1 MNLLVA
7 PDSFKGT
14 LSAPQ
19 AASIMTRAFRQIL
32 PIESVVQMPLGD
44 GGEGT
49 ADCLIAAGGKPVVC
63 STVDG
68 YGNPVAVQYATLNS
82 TAVIDSASV
91 VPMYA
96 ARREPETASTFG
108 LGAVVQ
114 DAVQRGCRTIMLA
127 LGGTGSNDAGCG
139 LAAALGVRFLDE
151 NGTAFLPCGKTLHCV
166 AAFDCSEAHR
176 ALAGVSLFGL
186 CDVTNPFFGPNG
198 AAYLYAP
205 QKGASPETV
214 CLLDAG
220 MQSLA
225 GVIAKGTGFDVQ
237 AFSGAGAAGGLGG
250 GIAAFLNGTLTS
262 GIQAVLRLLHFAEA
276 AEKADL
282 ILTGEGCTDEQT
294 LMGKAISGVLAS
306 AGRTPVIVL
315 SGTAKHVS
323 ESLSEHGASAVC
335 AVNRVPADFQAVA
348 AAAAETLFDEACNTA
363 RLIALGMRLP
373 HDSAQTGI

>member
-19 AASIMTRAFRQIL
+19 AASIMARAFRQIL
-32 PIESVVQMPLGD
+32 PIEAVVQMPLGD

-49 ADCLIAAGGKPVVC
+49 ADCLIAAGGKQVTC
-63 STVDG
+63 SATNG
-68 YGNPVAVQYATLNS
+68 YGFPVTVQYAILNG

-96 ARREPETASTFG
+96 VRREPETASTFG
-108 LGAVVQ
+108 LGTVVQ
-114 DAVQRGCRTIMLA
+114 DAIQRGCKTIMLA
-127 LGGTGSNDAGCG
+127 LGGTGSNDGGCG

-151 NGTAFLPCGKTLHCV
+151 KGSAFLPCGQTLHNV
-166 AAFDCSEAHR
+166 ATFDCSEAHQ
-176 ALAGVSLFGL
+176 ALAGVSIFGL
-186 CDVTNPFFGPNG
+186 CDVTNPFFGING
-198 AAYLYAP
+198 AAHVYAS

-214 CLLDAG
+214 CMLDAG

-225 GVIAKGTGFDVQ
+225 GVISKVTGFDVQ
-237 AFSGAGAAGGLGG
+237 DFPGAGAAGGLGG

-262 GIQAVLRLLHFAEA
+262 GIQAVLRLLHFREA

-282 ILTGEGCTDEQT
+282 IVTGEGCTDEQT
-294 LMGKAISGVLAS
+294 LMGKAISGILAS
-306 AGRTPVIVL
+306 AGHTPVIVL

-323 ESLSEHGASAVC
+323 ESLCEHGASAVC

-348 AAAAETLFDEACNTA
+348 AAAAETLFDEACNAA

-373 HDSAQTGI
+373 RTPAQAGV